1 MRSYVYDSNTGFE
14 VCFSKKKKKKKYK
27 YLENEALRYIYITI
41 F

>member
-14 VCFSKKKKKKKYK
+14 VCFSKKKKKSK

>member
-14 VCFSKKKKKKKYK
+14 VCFSKKKKKKSK